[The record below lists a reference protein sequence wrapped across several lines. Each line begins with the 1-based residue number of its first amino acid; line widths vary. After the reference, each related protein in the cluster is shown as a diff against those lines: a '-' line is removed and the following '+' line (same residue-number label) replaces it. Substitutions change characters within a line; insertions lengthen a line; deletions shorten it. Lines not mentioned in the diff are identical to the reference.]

1 MSKSFLNI
9 SCSDRDLKEEITIA
23 CPGLSLYCLMK
34 RLNVFI
40 IFCSGHPAKYI
51 VFYSLLHIGVLHIVI
66 DMNENENDSPKTWNA
81 CFLI

>member
-1 MSKSFLNI
+1 MF
-9 SCSDRDLKEEITIA
+9 
-23 CPGLSLYCLMK
+23 SL
-34 RLNVFI
+34 F
-40 IFCSGHPAKYI
+40 FCSGHPAKYI